1 MNINSYKNKELR
13 IWSVF
18 VMLLWMFLSIALVFR
33 FFNGII
39 PILKDSYNFAAED
52 FSEFIEGLLLFTPI
66 FMLTEEVPI
75 LRNTFKFNPSLRPA
89 FAFTLVYISIFAFV
103 QLSYALFSISWISL
117 MALIIGRL
125 IMCFIFYKHP
135 LDRFKEF

>member
-18 VMLLWMFLSIALVFR
+18 VMLLWMLLSLALIVWFSDS
-33 FFNGII
+33 II
-39 PILKDSYNFAAED
+39 PILKGSYLFARSD
-52 FSEFIEGLLLFTPI
+52 FSELINGLLLFTPI

-75 LRNTFKFNPSLRPA
+75 LRNTFTCNPSLRPA
-89 FAFTLVYISIFAFV
+89 FAFTLVYLAIFALV

-117 MALIIGRL
+117 MALIVGRL

-135 LDRFKEF
+135 LNRF

>member
-1 MNINSYKNKELR
+1 MNINSYKDKELT

-18 VMLLWMFLSIALVFR
+18 VMLLWLFLSLALIPWFLDS
-33 FFNGII
+33 II
-39 PILKDSYNFAAED
+39 PILKGSYLFAHSD
-52 FSEFIEGLLLFTPI
+52 FSELINGLLLFTPI
-66 FMLTEEVPI
+66 FLLTEEVPI

-117 MALIIGRL
+117 IALILGRL
-125 IMCFIFYKHP
+125 IMCFVFYKHP
-135 LDRFKEF
+135 LDRF